1 MARPRRSESTREALI
16 EAGIIQLSAN
26 GYHGTGIKQILDE
39 VKVPKGS
46 FYNFFASKE
55 AFVAELIKAYSLDLV
70 RQIQLF
76 FAQDGAQLNAFEKL
90 KSITVFSLLKYEKLA
105 FKHSCLIATLSADI
119 DEDNV
124 QCQAALNKSVT
135 ECLALFTQLLETAQ
149 DEGSIRKDIKAHQLA
164 QLYWS
169 TWQGVLLRM
178 RVSKNRQEAQESMF
192 LLLETLFI
200 VPKGL

>member
-26 GYHGTGIKQILDE
+26 GYHGTGIKQ
-39 VKVPKGS
+39 
-46 FYNFFASKE
+46 
-55 AFVAELIKAYSLDLV
+55 LIKAYSLDLV

-76 FAQDGAQLNAFEKL
+76 FAQEGAQLNAFEKL

-135 ECLALFTQLLETAQ
+135 ECLALFTRLLETAQ
-149 DEGSIRKDIKAHQLA
+149 VEGTIRKDIKADQMA

-200 VPKGL
+200 APKGP